1 MKITTKEVRNT
12 AGMLDDIIENYKK
25 EKEKKKAKR
34 DWRTYEQQLAQR
46 IKTAMKEL
54 EPQIDEAISTI
65 HIVKADPRGRKH
77 ELTVKQ
83 RTILLLLKHL
93 FGKSN
98 REMSFMVVVF
108 SLLSGIDVSYKSIER
123 LYSDYEVIMVIH
135 NMHILLLKKKNVH
148 EADCC
153 GDGTGYSLTI
163 KKHYATVAQK
173 LKDKTKNVKT
183 QNGKKGSN
191 KKKTKRVFIYSFA
204 FMDLDTRLYIGY
216 GTSFHS
222 EKEAYNRAFRMITSL
237 GISID
242 SIRLDRYYSG
252 QKCVELL
259 ESGFGKNVKV
269 YLIPKTNATIGGT
282 WKWKRMLYSFVNH
295 TDDYLTEYFRRNQSE
310 SGFSEDKR
318 RFGWRIA
325 QRREDR
331 VDTAAFCTIIW
342 HNLFWIGR

>member
-1 MKITTKEVRNT
+1 MKIRTKEVRNI
-12 AGMLDDIIENYKK
+12 AEMLDDIIKEYKK
-25 EKEKKKAKR
+25 DKEKKKAKR

-65 HIVKADPRGRKH
+65 HIVKADPRGRKP
-77 ELTVKQ
+77 ELTLKQ
-83 RTILLLLKHL
+83 KTILLLLKHL

-98 REMSFMVVVF
+98 REMSFMIVVF
-108 SLLSGIDVSYKSIER
+108 SLLSDIDISYKSIER
-123 LYSDYEVIMVIH
+123 LYSDHEVIMVLH
-135 NMHILLLKKKNVH
+135 NMHALLLKKKDVH
-148 EADCC
+148 KADCC
-153 GDGTGYSLTI
+153 GDGTGYALTI

-204 FMDLDTRLYIGY
+204 FMDLGSRLYIGY
-216 GTSFHS
+216 GTSFRS
-222 EKEAYNRAFRMITSL
+222 EKEAYNKAFRMTTSL
-237 GISID
+237 GIPIG

-259 ESGFGKNVKV
+259 ESGFGKDVKV
-269 YLIPKTNATIGGT
+269 YLIPKINATVQGS

-295 TDDYLTEYFRRNQSE
+295 TGDYLSEYFRRNQSE

-331 VDTAAFCTIIW
+331 VDTVAFCTIIW